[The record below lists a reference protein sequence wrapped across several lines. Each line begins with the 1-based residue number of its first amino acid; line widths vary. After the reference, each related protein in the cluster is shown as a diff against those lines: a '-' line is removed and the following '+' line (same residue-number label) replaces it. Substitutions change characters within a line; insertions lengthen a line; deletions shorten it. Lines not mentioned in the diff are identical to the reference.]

1 MIIIEVNEKRN
12 NDPKIK
18 GEGGKQMAICFRET
32 AKEFH
37 LYNEKISY
45 ILTVLENGQ
54 LGHLYFGK
62 RLKDR
67 ESFAHMLNF
76 RARPMSVCAFEHN
89 LDFSMVHI
97 KQEYPV

>member
-62 RLKDR
+62 VKRQRKL
-67 ESFAHMLNF
+67 
-76 RARPMSVCAFEHN
+76 CAYVEFPGKTN
-89 LDFSMVHI
+89 VGLCF
-97 KQEYPV
+97 